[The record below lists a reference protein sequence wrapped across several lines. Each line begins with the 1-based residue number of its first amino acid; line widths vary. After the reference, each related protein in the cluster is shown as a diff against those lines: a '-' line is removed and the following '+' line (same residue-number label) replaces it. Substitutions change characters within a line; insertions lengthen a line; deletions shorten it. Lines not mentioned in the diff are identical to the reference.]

1 MPSSQLIKKYNVA
14 GPRYTSYPTVPF
26 WDAST
31 FDKDIWIQSIKKSFQ
46 ESESNGMSLYIHLPY
61 CESLC
66 TYCGCHTRITVNHS
80 VEKPYVETLL
90 KEFDLY
96 LQHSIN
102 KPLVKEIHLGG
113 GTPTFFSAENLA
125 FLLKDILSKIQLSS
139 DASLSIEAHPNYTS
153 KEQLE
158 TLFSLGF
165 RRLSL
170 GIQDFD
176 PFVQD
181 LINRIQTLAQVT
193 QVVEEARSIGFK
205 AINFDLVYGL
215 PGQQL
220 RSVEDTVNKVLEL
233 KPDRIAFYSY
243 AHVPWLKPGQ
253 RKFTEA
259 DLPSDENK
267 RALYELGHSLLTQA
281 GYIEIGMDHFALPND
296 ALSKSFLNNS
306 MHRNFMGYTEQHTDF
321 MLGLGA
327 SSISDTWEMFAQN
340 IKPIEEYIK
349 TVNKGE
355 LPVFRGHFL
364 NKEDLII
371 RKKILDLMCQYNTN
385 WEGLTFDDQ
394 IIIKNKLTELKKDGL
409 VQWSDQHIIVT
420 ETGKPFVRNICMAFD
435 LRLQRSVINQ
445 NMFSSTV

>member
-1 MPSSQLIKKYNVA
+1 MSSSLIKKYNVA

-31 FDKDIWIQSIKKSFQ
+31 FNKDQWVFSIKKAFE
-46 ESESNGMSLYIHLPY
+46 ESSTKGMSLYMHLPY

-66 TYCGCHTRITVNHS
+66 TYCGCHTRITVNHA

-96 LQHSIN
+96 LKYSDSN
-102 KPLVKEIHLGG
+102 PLVKEIHLGG
-113 GTPTFFSAENLA
+113 GTPTFFSAENLKE
-125 FLLKDILSKIQLSS
+125 LLQGILSKVELSK
-139 DASLSIEAHPNYTS
+139 DVSLSIEAHPNYTS
-153 KEQLE
+153 KEQLD
-158 TLFSLGF
+158 TLYALGF

-176 PFVQD
+176 PYVQD
-181 LINRIQTLAQVT
+181 LINRVQTVEQVT
-193 QVVEEARSIGFK
+193 KVVGEARAAGFQ

-220 RSVEDTVNKVLEL
+220 KSVEDTVNKVLVL
-233 KPDRIAFYSY
+233 NPNRIAFYSY

-267 RALYELGHSLLTQA
+267 RVLYELGHSMLTQA

-296 ALSKSFLNNS
+296 ALAQAYVKNS

-327 SSISDTWEMFAQN
+327 SSISDTWGMFAQN
-340 IKPIEEYIK
+340 IKPIEAYMES
-349 TVNKGE
+349 VNNGE
-355 LPVFRGHFL
+355 LPVFRGHQL
-364 NKEDLII
+364 NEEDLII
-371 RKKILDLMCQYNTN
+371 RKKILELMCLYRSS
-385 WEGLTFDDQ
+385 WEGLSIDDQ
-394 IIIKNKLTELKKDGL
+394 LFIQTNLEELRKDGL
-409 VQWSDQHIIVT
+409 VNWSGESIEIT
-420 ETGKPFVRNICMAFD
+420 SLGKPFVRNVCMAFD
-435 LRLQRSVINQ
+435 LRLQRTVVKQ